1 MSPIPLGTATA
12 GGVVRGSVGLC

>member
-12 GGVVRGSVGLC
+12 GGVVCGSVGLC